1 MSPFRSGVSPGLAVF
16 QSRLR
21 SSVASRVFLVP
32 CSSSLAQA
40 PFVSRSRFQFPCPS
54 PRCQFPVPVLLSQP
68 LVPGSFFQ
76 FPLPG
81 PFSRG
86 PLSRFFQ
93 FAVSGLKSQISV
105 PPAWRGGGSLVPVG
119 DVEMRPRSLFCCF
132 QISCSKSLAQIS
144 NFRSPYCRRG
154 VVADDGCLWAM
165 SAVDFLLTSRGNR
178 FIISYILSHLTQAER
193 GRLAPCK
200 RGVSPFLRSRICQA
214 DVKKLAHHA
223 QARAPP

>member
-119 DVEMRPRSLFCCF
+119 DVEMRPRSLFF
-132 QISCSKSLAQIS
+132 FAVSRSLVPSRWLRSQISDLRIA
-144 NFRSPYCRRG
+144 
-154 VVADDGCLWAM
+154 VVAWWRMMGACG
-165 SAVDFLLTSRGNR
+165 RCP
-178 FIISYILSHLTQAER
+178 LSIF
-193 GRLAPCK
+193 C
-200 RGVSPFLRSRICQA
+200 
-214 DVKKLAHHA
+214 
-223 QARAPP
+223 